1 MLDPH
6 LQKDGEWGKKRRT
19 VLPSVCD
26 RLKRIP
32 SSWSHTHTHT
42 QPHFIYQLP
51 SGLTHAHTSQPTSRW
66 WREVWV
72 ALGSVQ
78 QTRWSRDWHTTPPD
92 HTHTH
97 TSFGSINISYIHRV
111 YIFMS
116 EFPFVY
122 NMFLCLSYRMRQ
134 VEEGWFPELSV
145 LLSGSHLL
153 RPLTV
158 HQQPSGWGG
167 GWRW

>member
-42 QPHFIYQLP
+42 ATFYLPTPIWSHTRTHITTDVTAGGDERCEWRWAGSNRHGGHVTDTQPP
-51 SGLTHAHTSQPTSRW
+51 RP
-66 WREVWV
+66 
-72 ALGSVQ
+72 
-78 QTRWSRDWHTTPPD
+78 
-92 HTHTH
+92 HTHTQ
-97 TSFGSINISYIHRV
+97 SFGSINISYIHRV

-158 HQQPSGWGG
+158 HQQPSG
-167 GWRW
+167 